1 MITIKN
7 DWSLLLLGF
16 GALQGYFFAGLL
28 AFQKQGN
35 IRANRWLALLVFLVA
50 YFLTA
55 EVIML
60 SGLHRYFPH
69 VIGTGFVFWYMLG
82 GLVYI
87 YTRLLG
93 NHQFRFS
100 WWDALHLL
108 PFIYIMQQMSRFYLL
123 PAARKITLFEMS
135 VNNSPSYQWS
145 YLFLSILL
153 LGYFFISVRGI
164 TRSITLKKEASRI
177 FEIAHLSWVRT
188 LLIAFSAY
196 LVFDSVMG
204 YVLLSQGNDAESLS
218 RLTMMVMTLFV
229 LIVAYTAVRDP
240 QKLFPEER
248 TPVMSTRPLEAQVL
262 NIIPFKKKYQN
273 SALSPADA
281 QKHLARLLR
290 LMDKEKP
297 YLNSELKL
305 PALAEM
311 LDLSTYH
318 LSQVLNQEMQ
328 QSFYEFVNVYRI
340 KEVQQRMLNPA
351 YKDYTILGIALDAG
365 FNSKTSFNRMFKKC
379 TGLTPSS
386 YLKKHAEL
394 TQRAG

>member
-1 MITIKN
+1 M
-7 DWSLLLLGF
+7 GF

-60 SGLHRYFPH
+60 SGLHRQFPH

-93 NHQFRFS
+93 NHEFRFS
-100 WWDALHLL
+100 WWHTLHLL
-108 PFIYIMQQMSRFYLL
+108 PFVYIIQQMSRFYLL
-123 PAARKITLFEMS
+123 PASRKVALFEMP
-135 VNNSPSYQWS
+135 NGPPSYQWS

-153 LGYFFISVRGI
+153 LGYFFISVRGL
-164 TRSITLKKEASRI
+164 TRSIAQKKEASRI

-188 LLIAFSAY
+188 LLIAFTAY

-204 YVLLSQGNDAESLS
+204 YLLLSQGNDAESLS
-218 RLTMMVMTLFV
+218 RLTMMIMTLFV
-229 LIVAYTAVRDP
+229 LIVAFTAVRDP
-240 QKLFPEER
+240 QKLFPEET
-248 TPVMSTRPLEAQVL
+248 TPVMSTKPREAQVL
-262 NIIPFKKKYQN
+262 SIAPFKKKYQN

-305 PALAEM
+305 PDLAGM
-311 LDLSTYH
+311 LGLSTYH

-340 KEVQQRMLNPA
+340 KEVQQRMLNPI

-386 YLKKHAEL
+386 YLKKQAEL